1 MDDSCIYTDET
12 NYVERI
18 QAMINQE
25 EVQSDFFPG
34 DERFPVESN
43 EEISI
48 NYSPGMLAQIEDEL
62 NAERDRVFQEEFFFG
77 CED

>member
-1 MDDSCIYTDET
+1 
-12 NYVERI
+12 
-18 QAMINQE
+18 MISQE
-25 EVQSDFFPG
+25 EVQADFFPG
-34 DERFPVESN
+34 DERFPVASN

-48 NYSPGMLAQIEDEL
+48 NYTPGMLAQIEDEL